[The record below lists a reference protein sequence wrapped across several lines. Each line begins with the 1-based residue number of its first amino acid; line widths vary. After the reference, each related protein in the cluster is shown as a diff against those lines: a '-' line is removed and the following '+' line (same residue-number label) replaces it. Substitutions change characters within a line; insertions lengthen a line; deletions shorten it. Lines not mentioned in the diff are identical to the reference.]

1 MGKLTNERFL
11 CVILTELLFAA
22 LPILTVFLVLFF
34 KDETAKFL
42 NKPELA
48 VACAVLI
55 GQGIAK
61 FAAASASSQ
70 RNKTKVIR
78 LDVIP
83 LIIAIATVL
92 GLVPTL
98 VVLALMLY
106 VETPSESLKIA
117 QATLSIWD
125 LALYICLLAL
135 SVTSKANESI
145 SSENL

>member
-1 MGKLTNERFL
+1 VSKINNERFA
-11 CVILTELLFAA
+11 CVVLTELLFAA
-22 LPILTVFLVLFF
+22 LPILTVFLILFF
-34 KDETAKFL
+34 KGDASKFL
-42 NKPELA
+42 DKPELA

-70 RNKTKVIR
+70 RNKTNVIR

-106 VETPSESLKIA
+106 VESPSESLKIA
-117 QATLSIWD
+117 QATFSIWD
-125 LALYICLLAL
+125 IALYVFMLVL
-135 SVTSKANESI
+135 SSTIRPNDDASAEK
-145 SSENL
+145 